1 MNKKNNNKNNNKKK
15 KKGKKGS
22 KKRKRLPS
30 ELLGLTRVDR
40 MTSGGR
46 RLRFRAVM
54 AVGDKNGKIGLG
66 VGKAKTVRDAIFK
79 AKRVAKKNM
88 VRIPLTDEKTI
99 KFPVEGEFN
108 SSHVLLKPKKTG
120 SLVAGG
126 AVRVVC
132 DLLGIERI
140 SAKIISRSRNPL
152 NVAKATLTGLEK
164 LKL

>member
-1 MNKKNNNKNNNKKK
+1 MNKKKNNKNNKKK
-15 KKGKKGS
+15 SNKRRS
-22 KKRKRLPS
+22 KRKRLPS

-46 RLRFRAVM
+46 RLRFRAIM
-54 AVGDKNGKIGLG
+54 AVGDKKGQIGIG
-66 VGKAKTVRDAIFK
+66 IGKAKTVRDAIFK

-88 VRIPLTDEKTI
+88 VQIPLTEEKTI
-99 KFPVEGEFN
+99 AFPVEGKFN
-108 SSHVLLKPKKTG
+108 SSHVLLKPKKNG

-152 NVAKATLTGLEK
+152 NVAQATLTGLEK